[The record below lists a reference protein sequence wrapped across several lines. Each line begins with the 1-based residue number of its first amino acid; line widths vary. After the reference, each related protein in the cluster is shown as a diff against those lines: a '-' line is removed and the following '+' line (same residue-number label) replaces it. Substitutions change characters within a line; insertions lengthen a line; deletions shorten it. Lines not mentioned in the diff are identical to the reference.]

1 VVPVMPQKARFTPEQ
16 KRDIALAYL
25 SGKVSMAE
33 LCREHQVS
41 SQSVYNWRDTFLEA
55 GLKGLKGE
63 GPSQREAQLE
73 REVTKLKEIVGDLA
87 TANYLLKGGASRS
100 TGNKRGRAS

>member
-1 VVPVMPQKARFTPEQ
+1 VVPVTRQKSRFTPEA
-16 KRDIALAYL
+16 KRDIVLAHA

-41 SQSVYNWRDTFLEA
+41 SQTIYNWRDAFMDA
-55 GLKGLKGE
+55 GLRGLTGD

-73 REVTKLKEIVGDLA
+73 REVMKLKEIVGDLTA
-87 TANYLLKGGASRS
+87 ANYLLKGGAARS
-100 TGNKRGRAS
+100 MRSNGGWG